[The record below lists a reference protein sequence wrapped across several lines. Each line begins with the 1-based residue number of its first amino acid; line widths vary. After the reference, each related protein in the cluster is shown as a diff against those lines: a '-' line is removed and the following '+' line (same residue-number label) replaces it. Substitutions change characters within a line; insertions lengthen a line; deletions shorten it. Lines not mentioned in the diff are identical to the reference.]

1 MRKVKLLLTVI
12 LVMLFIGG
20 ATIPVLS
27 WFDRTY
33 EGYLPGAPSN
43 GRLGYTHGADVRAW
57 TLDMRWN
64 TVYYVRRDNNPRI
77 DITADCT
84 GAGGDKLHVSSWF
97 SNLPATSFQSWN
109 DCGNLAIR
117 EEGEIFFDK
126 YGISTSVTNY
136 EADVIFQKKLAS
148 ANGEVNHTYQR
159 SSGPDPKVC
168 GTGTCGDPNH
178 DWLAKTVYVNYNYD
192 HFEPANAGW
201 VRLLGASAYASGL
214 PALEE
219 QDVHVISLPGVPFT
233 IQMARDGEHTRA
245 YVEVDFS
252 DPVALQSYTQWN
264 AVQARTLSANL
275 RGSVYVKVTFRVP
288 ISIAEAQNLVDAVGL
303 DLEQVTI
310 VGRDKEGQPYS
321 GGTLSD
327 GVDSAI
333 SLGTLESVL
342 EERGVKLD
350 GVMVIEGSVNRGNAL
365 QMLSEMPQV
374 YMLDVTTDFAFQKAQ
389 MAGTEC
395 QGVVVPSPYW
405 MLYLQWLRG
414 S

>member
-1 MRKVKLLLTVI
+1 MRKLLLVVVLVI
-12 LVMLFIGG
+12 LLIGG

-33 EGYLPGAPSN
+33 EGYLLGAPSN

-84 GAGGDKLHVSSWF
+84 GAGSDKLHVSSWF

-117 EEGEIFFDK
+117 EKGEIFFDK
-126 YGISTSVTNY
+126 YGISTSVTNC

-148 ANGEVNHTYQR
+148 ANGEVNHSYQR
-159 SSGPDPKVC
+159 SSGPDSKVC

-178 DWLAKTVYVNYNYD
+178 DWLAKTVYVNYNFSR
-192 HFEPANAGW
+192 FEPPEAGW
-201 VRLLGASAYASGL
+201 VGLLGSRAYASGL
-214 PALEE
+214 PDFEG
-219 QDVHVISLPGVPFT
+219 QDIQAISLPDLPFT
-233 IQMARDGEHTRA
+233 IQVAKDGEHTRA
-245 YVEVDFS
+245 YVEVNFS
-252 DPVALQSYTQWN
+252 DPVALRSYMQWN

-275 RGSVYVKVTFRVP
+275 RDPVYIKVTFRAP
-288 ISIAEAQNLVDAVGL
+288 MSMIEAQNLVDAVDL
-303 DLEQVTI
+303 DLEQVTF
-310 VGRDKEGQPYS
+310 VGRNKEGQPYS

-327 GVDSAI
+327 GVDSVI
-333 SLGTLESVL
+333 SLGALESIL
-342 EERGVKLD
+342 EEKGVTLD
-350 GVMVIEGSVNRGNAL
+350 GVMVVEGSTKRGDAL
-365 QMLSEMPQV
+365 QMLIEAPQV
-374 YMLDVTTDFAFQKAQ
+374 YMLDVTTDFVFQKART
-389 MAGTEC
+389 AGAEL
-395 QGVVVPSPYW
+395 QGIVVPSPYW
-405 MLYLQWLRG
+405 GLYLQWLQG